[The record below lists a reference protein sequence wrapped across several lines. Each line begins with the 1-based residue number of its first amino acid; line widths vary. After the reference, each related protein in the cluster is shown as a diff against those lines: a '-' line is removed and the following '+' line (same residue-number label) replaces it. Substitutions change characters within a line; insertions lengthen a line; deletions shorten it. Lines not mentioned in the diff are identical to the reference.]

1 MMILGENVEQIENRK
16 ERQNLHSDMYLTHGS
31 KGPLKIISSSHYLSI
46 VMNHE
51 AGDLVRNILDKRF
64 KVLTKRLDG
73 DLVFDLEVIFRGQL
87 FFLMETPIFYSRIGK
102 SGKFYIQI

>member
-51 AGDLVRNILDKRF
+51 AGDLNREEREILHSDMID
-64 KVLTKRLDG
+64 VNN
-73 DLVFDLEVIFRGQL
+73 
-87 FFLMETPIFYSRIGK
+87 K
-102 SGKFYIQI
+102 S